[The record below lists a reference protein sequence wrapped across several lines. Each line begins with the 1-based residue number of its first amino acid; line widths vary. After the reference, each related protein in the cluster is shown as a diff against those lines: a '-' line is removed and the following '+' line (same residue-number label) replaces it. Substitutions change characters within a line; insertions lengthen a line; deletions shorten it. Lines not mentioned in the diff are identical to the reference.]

1 MVHVINL
8 VLLYLV
14 ILLQLK
20 YGPLTQ
26 LIYQIISIKLYTITL
41 GRKVDQLPS
50 PPIVCLSFEFRG
62 HVDAPGRLAI
72 ILDMIC
78 SWPARVRLRSIIRHK
93 QPLLLVNVL
102 GNNFLRNCNN

>member
-41 GRKVDQLPS
+41 GRKVDQLPYHHS
-50 PPIVCLSFEFRG
+50 PPIGLFEFR
-62 HVDAPGRLAI
+62 VSRA
-72 ILDMIC
+72 C
-78 SWPARVRLRSIIRHK
+78 
-93 QPLLLVNVL
+93 
-102 GNNFLRNCNN
+102 